1 MLLSKSTKV
10 FAQIALLAG
19 LSLGAIAPPI
29 ALAAEP
35 TGPSKAAVTDPL
47 LLAMQQEL
55 DRERDQLVLPG
66 MQKPYFMEYRV
77 DDYITYDAVANF
89 GALTQEEHNHQR
101 IVRVTVRIGDY
112 AIDSSSSRGDGSV
125 ELAPEDNDPSALR
138 YALWTTTDEA
148 YKAALRA
155 YAAKQAQLK
164 RFEKPPTEKDFSAAP
179 PVVSIEPVVK
189 LEFDADE
196 WKKRIVDASGAF
208 LADPELSSVAPFV
221 QFSSA
226 SFRAVVVNRYQ
237 VNTEG
242 TMLRHGYSAYTAD
255 SNINGQ
261 ADDGMRL
268 SRENG
273 PTASVASELE
283 SAEAFHRRAVNN
295 VKGFEALRNAPLA
308 DAEDFHGP
316 VLFSATSSTGILNRL
331 FVPNVEADRP
341 GMGTTART
349 VGAYQS
355 SYKSRVLPEIMD
367 VVDDPRMT
375 TFHGKTL
382 IGSYKV
388 DDEGVPAQ
396 AVELVQHGKLTNYLI
411 GRTPVRDFPT
421 SNGHG
426 RAAPG
431 QGARAAT
438 AVIVFKAVTPL
449 PAAELHKKLVA
460 MAKEQDRD
468 VYEVEA
474 MGGEL
479 APRMLYRVHPD
490 GSRQLVRGAVFD
502 ELDNR
507 SLRSD
512 ILAAGDDPVVNN
524 TLAALPETTIAPS
537 LLFGDIGVKRATEEQ
552 QKLPYYAPPDATK
565 QGVGNRE

>member
-1 MLLSKSTKV
+1 MNRPIQQL
-10 FAQIALLAG
+10 QIALLAG
-19 LSLGAIAPPI
+19 LSLAPIAPI
-29 ALAAEP
+29 AAFAAAP
-35 TGPSKAAVTDPL
+35 TGPSKATVSDPL

-66 MQKPYFMEYRV
+66 MQKPYFIEYRV
-77 DDYITYDAVANF
+77 DDYQTYEAVANF
-89 GALTQEEHNHQR
+89 GALTQAEHNHQR
-101 IVRVTVRIGDY
+101 VVRVTVRIGDY
-112 AIDSSSSRGDGSV
+112 TLDSSSSRGDGSV
-125 ELAPEDNDPSALR
+125 ELAPQDNDPAALR

-155 YAAKQAQLK
+155 YATKQAQLK

-179 PVVSIEPVVK
+179 PVVSIEPIVK
-189 LEFDADE
+189 LEVDE
-196 WKKRIVDASGAF
+196 TEWTKRLVDASGAF
-208 LADPELSSVAPFV
+208 LTDPELKGTAPDV

-226 SFRAVVVNRYQ
+226 SLRAVVVNHFQ

-242 TMLRHGYSAYTAD
+242 TMLRHGYSGYTA
-255 SNINGQ
+255 SYSVNGQ
-261 ADDGMRL
+261 AQDGMRL
-268 SRENG
+268 GRDTG
-273 PTASVASELE
+273 PTAAVASELE
-283 SAEAFHRRAVNN
+283 SADAFHKRAVTA
-295 VKGFEALRNAPLA
+295 VKAFEALRNAPVA

-316 VLFSATSSTGILNRL
+316 VLFNPTSSVAVINRL

-349 VGAYQS
+349 NGAYQS
-355 SYKSRVLPEIMD
+355 SYKSKVLPEILD
-367 VVDDPRMT
+367 VVDDPRIA
-375 TFHGKTL
+375 TFKGRSL
-382 IGSYKV
+382 IGAYQV

-396 AVELVQHGKLTNYLI
+396 AVDLVQHGKLMNYLV

-431 QGARAAT
+431 QGARAA
-438 AVIVFKAVTPL
+438 AGVIVVKAVDPVPST
-449 PAAELHKKLVA
+449 ELHNKLVA
-460 MAKEQDRD
+460 MAKEQGRD
-468 VYEVEA
+468 VYEVES
-474 MGGEL
+474 MSGDL

-490 GSRQLVRGAVFD
+490 GTRQLVRGAVFD

-512 ILAAGDDPVVNN
+512 IVAAGNDPVVSN
-524 TLAALPETTIAPS
+524 TLGALPETTIAPS

-552 QKLPYYAPPDATK
+552 QKLPYYTPPDAGK
-565 QGVGNRE
+565 

>member
-1 MLLSKSTKV
+1 MKSPIK
-10 FAQIALLAG
+10 QLHIALLVG
-19 LSLGAIAPPI
+19 LSVAPM
-29 ALAAEP
+29 AAVAAAP
-35 TGPSKAAVTDPL
+35 VGPSKAAISDPL

-66 MQKPYFMEYRV
+66 MQKPYFIEYRV
-77 DDYITYDAVANF
+77 DDYQTFEAVANF
-89 GALTQEEHNHQR
+89 GALTQAEHNHQR
-101 IVRVTVRIGDY
+101 VVRVTVRIGDY
-112 AIDSSSSRGDGSV
+112 TLDSSSSRGDGSV
-125 ELAPEDNDPSALR
+125 ELAPQDNDPAALR

-179 PVVSIEPVVK
+179 PVVSIEPIVK
-189 LEFDADE
+189 LELDEAD
-196 WKKRIVDASGAF
+196 WNKRLVDASGAF
-208 LADPELSSVAPFV
+208 LTDPELRGTSPDV

-226 SFRAVVVNRYQ
+226 SLRAVVVNHFQ

-242 TMLRHGYSAYTAD
+242 TTLRHGYSGYTA
-255 SNINGQ
+255 SYSVNGQ
-261 ADDGMRL
+261 ALDGMRL
-268 SRENG
+268 GHDTG
-273 PTASVASELE
+273 PTAAVASELE
-283 SAEAFHRRAVNN
+283 SAEAFHKRAVNS
-295 VKGFEALRNAPLA
+295 VKAFEALRNAPVA

-316 VLFSATSSTGILNRL
+316 VLFNPLSSVAVINRL

-349 VGAYQS
+349 NGTYQS
-355 SYKSRVLPEIMD
+355 SYKSKVLPDLLD
-367 VVDDPRMT
+367 VVDDPRIA
-375 TFHGKTL
+375 TFEGRTL
-382 IGSYKV
+382 IGAYQV

-396 AVELVQHGKLTNYLI
+396 AVELVQHGKLTNYLV
-411 GRTPVRDFPT
+411 GRTAVRDFPI

-431 QGARAAT
+431 QGAHAA
-438 AVIVFKAVTPL
+438 AGVIVVKAVSPV
-449 PAAELHKKLVA
+449 PAAELHNKLVA
-460 MAKEQDRD
+460 LAKEQGRD
-468 VYEVEA
+468 VYEVESIS
-474 MGGEL
+474 GDL

-512 ILAAGDDPVVNN
+512 IVAAGDDPVVNN
-524 TLAALPETTIAPS
+524 VLGALPETTIAPS

-552 QKLPYYAPPDATK
+552 QKLPYYTPPDAGK
-565 QGVGNRE
+565 